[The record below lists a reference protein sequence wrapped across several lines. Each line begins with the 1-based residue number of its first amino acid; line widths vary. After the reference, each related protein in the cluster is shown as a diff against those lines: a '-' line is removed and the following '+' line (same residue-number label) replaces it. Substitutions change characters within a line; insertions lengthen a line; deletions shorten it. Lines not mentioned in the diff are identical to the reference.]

1 MLASIHGGIPGKSI
15 PREVMDFYKAMK
27 GGDAFR
33 PKILKEIALT
43 LEAQVTHG
51 ITDQQCLEA
60 AVRDR
65 LEIVAARLPKCRLED
80 WLLVNPER
88 ERFIPCAAVHWSDR
102 LRAGYVAEG
111 MEMFDDTMSYAA
123 ALAGVSV

>member
-1 MLASIHGGIPGKSI
+1 MLASIHGGIPGTSI

-33 PKILKEIALT
+33 PKILKEIVLT
-43 LEAQVTHG
+43 LETQVAHG
-51 ITDQQCLEA
+51 ITDQQSFEA

-65 LEIVAARLPKCRLED
+65 LEIVAARLPKCRLEN
-80 WLLVNPER
+80 WLIVNPER
-88 ERFIPCAAVHWSDR
+88 ERFISCTRYGWSDR

-111 MEMFDDTMSYAA
+111 MEMFDDTMSYAV
-123 ALAGVSV
+123 ALAG